1 MVPAIEG
8 SNPFTHPTLKSL
20 GYLTDMILSTV
31 DKSSR
36 QSSTNTLVG
45 TVVIDMF
52 SLAAATIFTHTTGQQ
67 LLPIFIMGLASLIT
81 FFRLRRQPILS
92 TYQRQLTV
100 YFDGDCAFCKC
111 VLSVI
116 HRAFLL
122 KRIEYQRGDSSQSI
136 NQYMNETNS
145 WLVWYHGGNSYIR
158 SEALMILLTH
168 SPLFISSQG
177 YIFIFMKLLKF
188 PLDVLY
194 KVIANQRSLFSKI
207 IKCRT

>member
-1 MVPAIEG
+1 VVPAIEG

-20 GYLTDMILSTV
+20 GYLTDVILSTV

-45 TVVIDMF
+45 TVVIDVF
-52 SLAAATIFTHTTGQQ
+52 SLAAAIIFTHATGQ
-67 LLPIFIMGLASLIT
+67 LLFPILIMGSASVIT
-81 FFRLRRQPILS
+81 FFRLRRQPIPS
-92 TYQRQLTV
+92 TYQRQLIV

-116 HRAFLL
+116 HRVLLL
-122 KRIEYQRGDSSQSI
+122 KRIEYQRGDSSKAV

-145 WLVWYHGGNSYIR
+145 WLVWYHDGDSYIR

-168 SPLFISSQG
+168 SPLFISDQG
-177 YIFIFMKLLKF
+177 YIFILMKLLKS
-188 PLDVLY
+188 PLDLLY
-194 KVIANQRSLFSKI
+194 RVIANQRSIFSKI
-207 IKCRT
+207 IKCRA

>member
-20 GYLTDMILSTV
+20 GYLTDIILSTV

-52 SLAAATIFTHTTGQQ
+52 SLAAATIFAHTTGQQ

-168 SPLFISSQG
+168 SPLFISNQG
-177 YIFIFMKLLKF
+177 YIFILMKLLKF

>member
-20 GYLTDMILSTV
+20 GYLTDVILSTV

-36 QSSTNTLVG
+36 QSSTNALVG
-45 TVVIDMF
+45 TAAVDVF
-52 SLAAATIFTHTTGQQ
+52 SLAAATIFTHATGQ
-67 LLPIFIMGLASLIT
+67 LLFPILIMGLASLIT
-81 FFRLRRQPILS
+81 FFRLRRQTIPS

-111 VLSVI
+111 VLGVI
-116 HRAFLL
+116 HRVFLL

-136 NQYMNETNS
+136 NQFMDETNS
-145 WLVWYHGGNSYIR
+145 WLVRYHGGNSYIR

-168 SPLFISSQG
+168 SPFFISNQG
-177 YIFIFMKLLKF
+177 YIFILMKLLKF

-194 KVIANQRSLFSKI
+194 KVIANQRSVFSKI
-207 IKCRT
+207 IRCRA